1 MQVRYNPP
9 ELLADYLRS
18 KQEEGRGAGRDEGRG
33 TGRGRRESVRSEASS
48 GPSSEAATEAAEE
61 TAEDI
66 IFTLFGPRV
75 WEHEGEHASTSLGVS
90 DGDLNFYIDTVTDT
104 QYSDIR
110 RGAYYRCQKGTVLL
124 T

>member
-1 MQVRYNPP
+1 MTCQARTSPSYGVQVRYNPP

-18 KQEEGRGAGRDEGRG
+18 KQEEPRVEGRGA
-33 TGRGRRESVRSEASS
+33 GRGRRESVRSEASS

-75 WEHEGEHASTSLGVS
+75 WEHEGEHASSISLAVS
-90 DGDLNFYIDTVTDT
+90 DGDLNFHM
-104 QYSDIR
+104 QAKP
-110 RGAYYRCQKGTVLL
+110 GCGK
-124 T
+124 

>member
-18 KQEEGRGAGRDEGRG
+18 KQEEPRVEGRGA
-33 TGRGRRESVRSEASS
+33 GRGRRESVRSEASS

-75 WEHEGEHASTSLGVS
+75 WEHEGEQCLLS
-90 DGDLNFYIDTVTDT
+90 IDTVTDT

>member
-1 MQVRYNPP
+1 MAELLLSSGATNFFTLVSTTQIIFSDIFRLSSEDGGVQVRYNPP

-75 WEHEGEHASTSLGVS
+75 WEHEGELHLTSCL
-90 DGDLNFYIDTVTDT
+90 
-104 QYSDIR
+104 
-110 RGAYYRCQKGTVLL
+110 
-124 T
+124 

>member
-18 KQEEGRGAGRDEGRG
+18 KQEEGRGAGRGA
-33 TGRGRRESVRSEASS
+33 GRGRRESVRSEASS

-75 WEHEGEHASTSLGVS
+75 WEHEGEHGSSASLCVS
-90 DGDLNFYIDTVTDT
+90 DGE
-104 QYSDIR
+104 
-110 RGAYYRCQKGTVLL
+110 LL
-124 T
+124 HRYCDEY